1 MSSFYCF
8 EPYVFIKCKNF
19 NAAIRDQSVG
29 GKNERLKAEFAIF
42 AESPCWVVSV
52 KGNLCKKGYLVHQE
66 RILDWDAKYKL
77 EYGEN

>member
-1 MSSFYCF
+1 MQQY
-8 EPYVFIKCKNF
+8 ETRVLE
-19 NAAIRDQSVG
+19 
-29 GKNERLKAEFAIF
+29 GKIKAEFAIF